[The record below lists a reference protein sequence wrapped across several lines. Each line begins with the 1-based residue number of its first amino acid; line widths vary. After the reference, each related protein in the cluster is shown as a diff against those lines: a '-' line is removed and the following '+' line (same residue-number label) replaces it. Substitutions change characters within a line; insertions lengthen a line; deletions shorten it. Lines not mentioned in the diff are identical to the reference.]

1 MTLVELLVALVITG
15 AVVAALVNVS
25 VGQLRTSKRAAAL
38 SAVEATIS
46 SDLAWLRYYA
56 TIWKLQAGPFDLTNS
71 QTKTD
76 SYLRASRLDYEPGGA
91 CDDINEDTNA
101 PIPLAS
107 FFLADAATVTT
118 TPARPQTVP
127 STAESTPLILSGTAS
142 GYTLTRSI
150 AVDENSLIVDYSLA
164 GSDAPALNRKAVILV
179 EASAWCF

>member
-1 MTLVELLVALVITG
+1 MELLVALVITG
-15 AVVAALVNVS
+15 AVIAGLVNVS
-25 VGQLRTSKRAAAL
+25 VGQMRTSKRAAAL

-71 QTKTD
+71 QTKTA
-76 SYLRASRLDYEPGGA
+76 SYVRASRLDYEPGGA
-91 CDDINEDTNA
+91 CDDINIVTSI

-107 FFLADAATVTT
+107 FFLGDAATATT

-127 STAESTPLILSGTAS
+127 STAGSTSLILPSTAS
-142 GYTLTRSI
+142 GFTLNRSI
-150 AVDENSLIVDYSLA
+150 AVDENSLIVDYSLS
-164 GSDAPALNRKAVILV
+164 GTDAPSLNRKAVILV

>member
-15 AVVAALVNVS
+15 AVVATLVNVS

-76 SYLRASRLDYEPGGA
+76 SYVRASRLAYAPEGT
-91 CDDINEDTNA
+91 CDDVDEDTSV

-107 FFLADAATVTT
+107 FFLADAATATI
-118 TPARPQTVP
+118 TPARPQAVP
-127 STAESTPLILSGTAS
+127 SAAGSTTLTLPSTAS
-142 GYTLTRSI
+142 GYALNRSI
-150 AVDENSLIVDYSLA
+150 AVDENSLTIDYSLSGA
-164 GSDAPALNRKAVILV
+164 DAPSLNRKAVILV